1 MGCGLEFPLNAS
13 SVSVPGTE
21 RLTSKRACDRRHDV
35 VIWLSVLRPRP
46 HLQAAPLRD
55 LGHLE
60 VTRAARDRIQLAKRL
75 AGLIPGGE
83 RFPGARFPLH
93 TAPRDQPPDPKGSL
107 AQNTLV
113 CTTPLLTGIG
123 PTSAPNGG
131 YRLSSAPKARDRACC
146 MRAGA

>member
-1 MGCGLEFPLNAS
+1 MRRFSSSAVKAWPVGCGLPFPLNAS

-93 TAPRDQPPDPKGSL
+93 TQLHGTSH
-107 AQNTLV
+107 
-113 CTTPLLTGIG
+113 LT
-123 PTSAPNGG
+123 
-131 YRLSSAPKARDRACC
+131 PKAH
-146 MRAGA
+146 